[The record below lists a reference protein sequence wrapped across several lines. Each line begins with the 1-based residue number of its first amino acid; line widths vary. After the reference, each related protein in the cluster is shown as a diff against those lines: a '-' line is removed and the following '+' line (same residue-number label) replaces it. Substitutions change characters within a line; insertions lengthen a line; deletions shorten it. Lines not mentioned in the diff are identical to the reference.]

1 MDEECAFCSIAN
13 KTADSKIVFQDE
25 DSLAFLD
32 SRPVFHGH
40 CLLVPK
46 QHFKTIMSAPD
57 ELVEKLFKNVKLLSK
72 AVMDAMHCD
81 GVLLIMNNEVSQS
94 VPHLHV
100 HVIPR
105 KKGEV
110 LKGFMWP
117 RHPYESAAQMDTTQQ
132 SIVEAVSRL
141 MH

>member
-1 MDEECAFCSIAN
+1 
-13 KTADSKIVFQDE
+13 
-25 DSLAFLD
+25 
-32 SRPVFHGH
+32 
-40 CLLVPK
+40 
-46 QHFKTIMSAPD
+46 MSAPD